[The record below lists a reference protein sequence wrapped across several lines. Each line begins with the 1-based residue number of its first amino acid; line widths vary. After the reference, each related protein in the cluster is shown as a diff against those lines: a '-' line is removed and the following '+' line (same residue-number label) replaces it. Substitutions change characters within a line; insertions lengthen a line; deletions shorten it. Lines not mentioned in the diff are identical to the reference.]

1 MNCPCHAILLV
12 SGMMSV
18 ARFRCKYTTA
28 PTGHSGSFLSSFLL
42 YREDVVVNRGR
53 SIKLVDISLQRNCV
67 ERSIF
72 ACTYL
77 ASGLGYLTLEPSTL
91 LVYPYRVCAQRV
103 FLPTAC
109 QPHEIVRRS
118 MAQSAAGHKVVVG
131 MSRYVFSLG
140 PKHFWRQSRS
150 ESMGPGPRTHSI
162 SNSHS
167 EVCSSFPEGWYSK

>member
-118 MAQSAAGHKVVVG
+118 MAQSAAGHTW
-131 MSRYVFSLG
+131 RYLMCSPSDPRISGGNLEANRWAQG
-140 PKHFWRQSRS
+140 PFQYP
-150 ESMGPGPRTHSI
+150 MLQ
-162 SNSHS
+162 S
-167 EVCSSFPEGWYSK
+167 EVCSSFPEGW